1 MKSFKTHIEENK
13 DHVETHMDVM
23 VPDSHDTPTKAKK
36 WISNYVKKKGGPSNK
51 LSHYT
56 YDGPGGGHPAVSVK
70 GHVSHIMK
78 LHNHHNDEKFSHDHE
93 GHKKMSK
100 EYGFDKDKNHLMKRE
115 SVNEKSEFGMAHDIV
130 QKHSK
135 QSEVRGSGDGIT
147 VTAEHPR
154 GQNASKADRAA
165 HTNMMKKKLSHLRGV
180 KVVQK
185 TYPGSATE
193 SVTKTPGDKG
203 YYYLQRAKKLAA
215 ADGHNYDKLPQ
226 YHRGANVPHKEKYM
240 DKAKN
245 EAKLPKKSHA
255 HPDPPHVAKSKAD
268 AKRKADAAAAKSKAM
283 GTYSSQIANPGMS
296 FVGYRSK
303 FD

>member
-23 VPDSHDTPTKAKK
+23 VPDSHDTPSKAKK
-36 WISNYVKKKGGPSNK
+36 WISNYVQKKGGPSNK

-70 GHVSHIMK
+70 GHVSHVMK

-115 SVNEKSEFGMAHDIV
+115 SVT
-130 QKHSK
+130 Q
-135 QSEVRGSGDGIT
+135 
-147 VTAEHPR
+147 
-154 GQNASKADRAA
+154 
-165 HTNMMKKKLSHLRGV
+165 
-180 KVVQK
+180 
-185 TYPGSATE
+185 
-193 SVTKTPGDKG
+193 TPGDS
-203 YYYLQRAKKLAA
+203 YHHLQKAKRMAS
-215 ADGHNYDKLPQ
+215 ADGHDYDKLPK
-226 YHRGANVPHKEKYM
+226 YHRGKDVPHQAHYD

-245 EAKLPKKSHA
+245 EAMDNKTF
-255 HPDPPHVAKSKAD
+255 V
-268 AKRKADAAAAKSKAM
+268 KRKQAAADKRMAQKKMAQKAADTKSKAM
-283 GTYSSQIANPGMS
+283 GMYSSPLANPGMS

>member
-1 MKSFKTHIEENK
+1 MKSFKTHILENK

-36 WISNYVKKKGGPSNK
+36 WISNYVQKKGGPSNK

-100 EYGFDKDKNHLMKRE
+100 EYGFDKDKDHLMKRE

-135 QSEVRGSGDGIT
+135 NSEVRGSGDGTT
-147 VTAEHPR
+147 VTAEHPK

-165 HTNMMKKKLSHLRGV
+165 HTNMLKKKLSHLRGV
-180 KVVQK
+180 KVVHK

-193 SVTKTPGDKG
+193 SVTQTPGDS
-203 YYYLQRAKKLAA
+203 YHHLQKAKRLAS
-215 ADGHNYDKLPQ
+215 ADGHDYDKLPK
-226 YHRGANVPHKEKYM
+226 YHRGKDVPHQAHYD

-245 EAKLPKKSHA
+245 EAMDNKTFVKRKQAAADKRMAQKKQA
-255 HPDPPHVAKSKAD
+255 QKAD
-268 AKRKADAAAAKSKAM
+268 DTRAKAM
-283 GTYSSQIANPGMS
+283 GTYSSQIRNPGMS

>member
-1 MKSFKTHIEENK
+1 MKSFKTHILENK

-36 WISNYVKKKGGPSNK
+36 WISNYVKKKGGPSNT

-115 SVNEKSEFGMAHDIV
+115 SVNEKSEFGRAHDIV
-130 QKHSK
+130 RKHSK
-135 QSEVRGSGDGIT
+135 QSEVRGSGDGTT
-147 VTAEHPR
+147 VTAEHPK

-165 HTNMMKKKLSHLRGV
+165 HTNMLKKKLSHLRSV

-193 SVTKTPGDKG
+193 SVTQTPGDS
-203 YYYLQRAKKLAA
+203 YHHLQKAKRLAS
-215 ADGHNYDKLPQ
+215 ADGHDYDKLPK
-226 YHRGANVPHKEKYM
+226 YHRGKDVPHQAHYD

-245 EAKLPKKSHA
+245 EAMDNKTF
-255 HPDPPHVAKSKAD
+255 V
-268 AKRKADAAAAKSKAM
+268 KRKQAAADKRRALKKMAQKAADTKSKAM
-283 GTYSSQIANPGMS
+283 GMYSSPLANPGAS